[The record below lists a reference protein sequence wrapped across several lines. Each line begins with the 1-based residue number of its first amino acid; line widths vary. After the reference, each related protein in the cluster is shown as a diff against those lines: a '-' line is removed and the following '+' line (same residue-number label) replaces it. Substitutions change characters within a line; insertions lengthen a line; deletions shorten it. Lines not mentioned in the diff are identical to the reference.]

1 MDLLAVV
8 IAIMVA
14 TLTLG
19 MVLAVAGADPNGLA
33 ARILPPSVALAIYVG
48 YFATLEQRGTLER
61 PNRGTI
67 GKAAFKLAV
76 VGEDQG
82 RLRPLQAV
90 LRQFAKLALFPLAV
104 IMPKG
109 RAPHDW
115 AVGSSVVRKLANQTP
130 AKL

>member
-1 MDLLAVV
+1 MIDLLAVA
-8 IAIMVA
+8 IATLVA

-19 MVLAVAGADPNGLA
+19 AVLAVAGAEPEGSA
-33 ARILPPSVALAIYVG
+33 ARLLPPLLALAVYVA
-48 YFATLEQRGTLER
+48 YFATLERRGTLDR
-61 PNRGTI
+61 PTRGTI

-76 VGEDQG
+76 VGENQG
-82 RLRPLQAV
+82 PLRPLQAV

-115 AVGSSVVRKLANQTP
+115 AVGSSVVRKLARREP
-130 AKL
+130 A